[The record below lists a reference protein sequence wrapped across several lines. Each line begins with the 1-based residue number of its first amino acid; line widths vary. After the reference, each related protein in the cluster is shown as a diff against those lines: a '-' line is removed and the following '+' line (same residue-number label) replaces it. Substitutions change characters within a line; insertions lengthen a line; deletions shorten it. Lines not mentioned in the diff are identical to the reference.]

1 MLKLGTV
8 GEDGCL
14 GEEPIFDKKR
24 SENYFETAYAESD
37 FVQLVEFDNAGFQ
50 NLKEMFFESGLRKDY
65 LILEGMMRKCFIQK
79 KIWR

>member
-1 MLKLGTV
+1 MQKLGTV
-8 GEDGCL
+8 SEDGCL
-14 GEEPIFDKKR
+14 GEENTFDKKR

-50 NLKEMFFESGLRKDY
+50 SLKEMFFESGLKKDY
-65 LILEGMMRKCFIQK
+65 LLLEGMMRKCFIQK